1 MQMSEWNCWV
11 GNKIYKPGSQESRVD
26 YNYKFGN
33 SHKKVFKTYVLDESN
48 EEVSVDR
55 EGKIPVGWNLGALQG
70 LEIRKVRSAKKTET
84 E

>member
-1 MQMSEWNCWV
+1 M
-11 GNKIYKPGSQESRVD
+11 D

-55 EGKIPVGWNLGALQG
+55 EGKIPVG
-70 LEIRKVRSAKKTET
+70 
-84 E
+84 